1 MRACMRVCVACVR
14 ARACVR
20 ACVRVCVCVC
30 VCDLVFITSWGPN
43 VPTRIVIPVNLYLV
57 GTFLVPMRKQA
68 YKSYSINF
76 FENLKMQNV
85 SCEG

>member
-1 MRACMRVCVACVR
+1 MSECVCVCVCVR
-14 ARACVR
+14 ACACACVR

-57 GTFLVPMRKQA
+57 GTFFGPHEETSL
-68 YKSYSINF
+68 
-76 FENLKMQNV
+76 
-85 SCEG
+85 